1 MKAVVAKILIVM
13 AACAPF
19 VWLSWIAA
27 APSGERSVEWKPG
40 ESSPF
45 IQSPLPAERVS
56 EVQKSDK
63 GDFVSIQREPVYLAV
78 FSPSDEFT
86 NATVTMEFDPHN
98 AFAVEL
104 GGLTN
109 VAAYAFDFH
118 ALSNSKLESL
128 SWNALARNGEDPT
141 MVFAR
146 QDVKASVADFL
157 AYVPVRSSV
166 ATYRATL
173 PGTYRD
179 LVYVPLNGTQEFNVS
194 LRGSHEY
201 VTYIKG
207 ETFRTSIT
215 YQDINRTFGADEGYI
230 RVYNEDGKMMLDETI
245 ADDGNGTED
254 QVYSTRTIDLVGANW
269 PEGVYRVQLS
279 GTSDIIWRKF
289 VTSQRYLSFK
299 NRLFIAD
306 DVGYLSADRQT
317 DFVTNSKSIVLETL
331 HADPAHSVS
340 IGTKTLAIPDS
351 HIKEYVSID
360 DAGIVSGRTS
370 SGDVKMTG
378 EGKFAFT
385 RGSFFDPD
393 PLVFTV
399 NSNLDDASLQYVL
412 ADVPAVQTTNDG
424 WRTAAADFDLG
435 KLEKEF
441 GAYKFAIGLPGLAVD
456 EESVDLHR
464 VTVTF
469 HKAPISIFTAIKNE
483 LRRWRD
489 AVGERL

>member
-1 MKAVVAKILIVM
+1 MRVIATKFLIVI
-13 AACAPF
+13 AAFVPF
-19 VWLSWIAA
+19 IWLSWIAA
-27 APSGERSVEWKPG
+27 APGGERTVTWEPG

-45 IQSPLPAERVS
+45 IQSPLPGERVS
-56 EVQKSDK
+56 EVQQSDR
-63 GDFVSIQREPVYLAV
+63 GSFVAVEREPVYMAV

-86 NATVTMEFDPHN
+86 TATVTMEFDPHD

-128 SWNALARNGEDPT
+128 VWNALAQNGDNT
-141 MVFAR
+141 MLVFAR
-146 QDVKASVADFL
+146 QSVKASVADFL
-157 AYVPVRSSV
+157 AHVPVRSSV
-166 ATYRATL
+166 ATYRETL

-179 LVYVPLNGTQEFNVS
+179 SSYTPLDGSQQFDVS

-201 VTYIKG
+201 LTYIKG

-215 YQDINRTFGADEGYI
+215 YQDINRTFGADEGYV
-230 RVYNEDGKMMLDETI
+230 RVYNEDGKMMLDKPIVE
-245 ADDGNGTED
+245 DGNSTED
-254 QVYSTRTIDLVGANW
+254 QVYSSRTIDLIGANW
-269 PEGVYRVQLS
+269 PEGVYRVELS

-289 VTSQRYLSFK
+289 VISQRYMSFK
-299 NRLFIAD
+299 NRLFVAD
-306 DVGYLSADRQT
+306 DVGYLPVDRKT
-317 DFVTNSKSIVLETL
+317 TFVTNSKSIVLETL
-331 HADPAHSVS
+331 HADPAHSVI
-340 IGTKTLAIPDS
+340 IGDQTIAIPES
-351 HIKEYVSID
+351 HAKEYVSIID
-360 DAGIVSGRTS
+360 GGLVSGRTS

-378 EGKFAFT
+378 EGKFAFSK
-385 RGSFFDPD
+385 GSFFDPD
-393 PLVFTV
+393 PLALTV
-399 NSNLDDASLQYVL
+399 NTNIDDPSLQYVL
-412 ADVPAVQTTNDG
+412 ANVPPLQMTDEG
-424 WRTAAADFDLG
+424 WRTASADFDLA

-469 HKAPISIFTAIKNE
+469 KKAPISIFTAVKNE

-489 AVGERL
+489 AVRERL

>member
-1 MKAVVAKILIVM
+1 MKAIAMKTLIVL
-13 AACAPF
+13 AALLPI

-27 APSGERSVEWKPG
+27 APNGERTVTWEPG

-45 IQSPLPAERVS
+45 IQSPLPGERVS
-56 EVQKSDK
+56 EVKESDR
-63 GDFVSIQREPVYLAV
+63 GSFVSIEREPVYVAV

-86 NATVTMEFDPHN
+86 AATVTMEFDPHD

-128 SWNALARNGEDPT
+128 SWNALAQNGDDA
-141 MVFAR
+141 MLVFAR
-146 QDVKASVADFL
+146 QSVKASVADFL
-157 AYVPVRSSV
+157 AHVPVRSSV

-173 PGTYRD
+173 PGAYRD
-179 LVYVPLNGTQEFNVS
+179 ASYAPFNGSQQFDVS

-201 VTYIKG
+201 VTYVKG

-215 YQDINRTFGADEGYI
+215 YQDINRTFGVDEGYV
-230 RVYNEDGKMMLDETI
+230 RVYGEDGKVMLDKPI
-245 ADDGNGTED
+245 VDDGNSTED
-254 QVYSTRTIDLVGANW
+254 QVYSTRTIDLIGANW
-269 PEGVYRVQLS
+269 PEGVYRVELS
-279 GTSDIIWRKF
+279 GTSDVVWRKF

-299 NRLFIAD
+299 NRLFVAD
-306 DVGYLSADRQT
+306 DVGYLPTDRQT
-317 DFVTNSKSIVLETL
+317 SFVTNSKSVVLETL
-331 HADPAHSVS
+331 HADPGHSVT
-340 IGTKTLAIPDS
+340 IGTETVAIPES
-351 HIKEYVSID
+351 HAKEYVSVT
-360 DAGIVSGRTS
+360 DAGVVAGQTS

-378 EGKFAFT
+378 EGKFAFSKA
-385 RGSFFDPD
+385 SFFDPD
-393 PLVFTV
+393 PLALTV
-399 NSNLDDASLQYVL
+399 NTDFDDAAIQYVL
-412 ADVPAVQTTNDG
+412 ANVPSVQMTAEG
-424 WRTAAADFDLG
+424 WRTASADFDLA

-469 HKAPISIFTAIKNE
+469 QKAPISLFAAIKNE

-489 AVGERL
+489 AVRERL

>member
-1 MKAVVAKILIVM
+1 MKVMAIKGLIVVAAVM
-13 AACAPF
+13 PF

-27 APSGERSVEWKPG
+27 APNGERVVTWEPG
-40 ESSPF
+40 QTSPF
-45 IQSPLPAERVS
+45 IQSPLPGERVS
-56 EVQKSDK
+56 EVKE
-63 GDFVSIQREPVYLAV
+63 GDRGSFVSIQREPVYVAV

-86 NATVTMEFDPHN
+86 SATVTMEFDPHD

-109 VAAYAFDFH
+109 VAAYAFDFY
-118 ALSNSKLESL
+118 ALSNAKLESL
-128 SWNALARNGEDPT
+128 SWNALAQNGDDA
-141 MVFAR
+141 MFVFAR
-146 QDVKASVADFL
+146 QDVKASVTDFL
-157 AYVPVRSSV
+157 AHVPVRSSV

-173 PGTYRD
+173 PGAYRD
-179 LVYVPLNGTQEFNVS
+179 SSYTPLNGSQQFDVS

-201 VTYIKG
+201 LTYIKG

-230 RVYNEDGKMMLDETI
+230 RVYAEDGTVMLDTPI
-245 ADDGNGTED
+245 VDDGNSTED

-269 PEGVYRVQLS
+269 PEGVYRVELS

-289 VTSQRYLSFK
+289 VTSQRYMSFK

-306 DVGYLSADRQT
+306 DVGYLSTDRQT
-317 DFVTNSKSIVLETL
+317 SFVTNSKSVVLETL
-331 HADPAHSVS
+331 HADPAHSVI
-340 IGTKTLAIPDS
+340 IGDQTIAIPES
-351 HIKEYVSID
+351 HAKEYVSVTD
-360 DAGIVSGRTS
+360 EGVVSGRTS

-378 EGKFAFT
+378 EGKFAFSKA
-385 RGSFFDPD
+385 SFFDPD
-393 PLVFTV
+393 PLTLTV
-399 NSNLDDASLQYVL
+399 NTDLNDASIQYVL
-412 ADVPAVQTTNDG
+412 ANVPPVQMTNDG
-424 WRTAAADFDLG
+424 WRTASASFDLA

-469 HKAPISIFTAIKNE
+469 HKSPISLYAAVKNE

-489 AVGERL
+489 AVRERL